1 MEPMKHELYEYARD
15 RIKQKKGLFYH
26 FILLCVGSLFII
38 IANKWLGF
46 YPEKTWWTWAVTVWV
61 FLFILHV
68 VKVFVINNFMNK
80 NWEREQ
86 IDKLMLRQANKI
98 EKLKN
103 DLENSKPTAE

>member
-1 MEPMKHELYEYARD
+1 
-15 RIKQKKGLFYH
+15 LFYH
-26 FILLCVGSLFII
+26 FILLCVGSLFLII
-38 IANKWLGF
+38 TNKWLGL
-46 YPEKTWWTWAVTVWV
+46 YPDITWWTWSVTIWF